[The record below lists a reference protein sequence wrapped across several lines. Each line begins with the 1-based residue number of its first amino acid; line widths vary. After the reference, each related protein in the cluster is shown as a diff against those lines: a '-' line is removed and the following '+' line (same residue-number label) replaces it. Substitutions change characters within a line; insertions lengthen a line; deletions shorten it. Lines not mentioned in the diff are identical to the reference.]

1 MKTFIIIILVV
12 SALYGAVNNATGVN
26 EKLGARQAYA
36 LSIGD

>member
-12 SALYGAVNNATGVN
+12 SALYGAVNNAMGVSG
-26 EKLGARQAYA
+26 KLGARQAYA